1 MKLSPIAEKHIIEA
15 GELIDYNGI
24 PPNYIHSK
32 YWVELPNGREYP
44 FKHLVREA
52 YKLTDGNENVT
63 LDFQSYESYWN
74 YVKLLGFRINY
85 YKEQLNFFTLREIE
99 HYQNI
104 AGGKYR
110 KEKPNNVRNGVLLR
124 PLVKKLNLWAKE
136 SLTEDF
142 KVQVDNHWHWSGTIK
157 TYLWLRIYRE
167 GDSKNVYFVFGVNDK
182 GELYLELNCQ
192 YSNHSGGSKD
202 VLPEHKIIAFE
213 DYLDSSDFEI
223 KIIDKNELVR
233 YDWDKLIKISQDF
246 IYKYAPL
253 YDELEKLIL
262 DKETVNVKKEYILTP
277 SPLPLS
283 TKSYTKI
290 ERTFEGRKT
299 DWSKKNTVSKLLGDE
314 GEKLVILH
322 EQKKLHDAG
331 LHEKAE
337 QVHKK
342 LDGEGYDILSFDEN
356 GNEIHIE
363 VKTTSRNLDEPFYMS
378 LNEVSFFKDFPE
390 NYYLYR
396 LFDYSYINKSAKFY
410 ILSAKELEQVELNA
424 TNYEVVINK

>member
-1 MKLSPIAEKHIIEA
+1 LQLSISSNPLFQFTISILKERIVKKIFH
-15 GELIDYNGI
+15 
-24 PPNYIHSK
+24 
-32 YWVELPNGREYP
+32 LP
-44 FKHLVREA
+44 
-52 YKLTDGNENVT
+52 
-63 LDFQSYESYWN
+63 LDF
-74 YVKLLGFRINY
+74 VLKINY
-85 YKEQLNFFTLREIE
+85 LRFFS
-99 HYQNI
+99 
-104 AGGKYR
+104 A
-110 KEKPNNVRNGVLLR
+110 VF
-124 PLVKKLNLWAKE
+124 KLQA
-136 SLTEDF
+136 LTNSAEAH
-142 KVQVDNHWHWSGTIK
+142 KRISNHWHWSGTIK

-322 EQKKLHDAG
+322 EQKKIARCWF
-331 LHEKAE
+331 A
-337 QVHKK
+337 
-342 LDGEGYDILSFDEN
+342 
-356 GNEIHIE
+356 
-363 VKTTSRNLDEPFYMS
+363 
-378 LNEVSFFKDFPE
+378 
-390 NYYLYR
+390 
-396 LFDYSYINKSAKFY
+396 
-410 ILSAKELEQVELNA
+410 
-424 TNYEVVINK
+424 